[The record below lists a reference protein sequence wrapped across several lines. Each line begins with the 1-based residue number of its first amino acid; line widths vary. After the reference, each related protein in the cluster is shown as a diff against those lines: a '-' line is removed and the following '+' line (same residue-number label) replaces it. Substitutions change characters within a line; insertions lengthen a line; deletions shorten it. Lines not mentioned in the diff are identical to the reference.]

1 MSVHPFSDGADTDN
15 VEELLVKDP
24 LFLTFKSKTD
34 EAIALSEEKVQ
45 LSQRITRLMD
55 NAITKLSSKI
65 DEYGE
70 ERKVI
75 EAAQAEIIKSTETKN
90 LKKKQKEEVSLTPID
105 STPTEETQ
113 TYCLCGQVSVFFHV
127 LIR

>member
-1 MSVHPFSDGADTDN
+1 M
-15 VEELLVKDP
+15 
-24 LFLTFKSKTD
+24 
-34 EAIALSEEKVQ
+34 Q

-75 EAAQAEIIKSTETKN
+75 EAAQAEIIKSTETKSS
-90 LKKKQKEEVSLTPID
+90 KKKQKEEVSLTPID

-113 TYCLCGQVSVFFHV
+113 TYCLCGQVSVFFPA

>member
-1 MSVHPFSDGADTDN
+1 M
-15 VEELLVKDP
+15 LLKDP

-75 EAAQAEIIKSTETKN
+75 EAAQAEIVKN
-90 LKKKQKEEVSLTPID
+90 IENKNTKKKQKEEVNLTPVD

-113 TYCLCGQVSVFFHV
+113 TYCICGQVRSLRLVHS
-127 LIR
+127 

>member
-1 MSVHPFSDGADTDN
+1 MAACPCDCIDTDN
-15 VEELLVKDP
+15 VEELLLKDP

-75 EAAQAEIIKSTETKN
+75 EAAQAEIVKN
-90 LKKKQKEEVSLTPID
+90 IENKNTKKKQKEEVNLTPVD

-113 TYCLCGQVSVFFHV
+113 TYCICGQVRSLRLVHF
-127 LIR
+127 